1 MSRRD
6 SAISED
12 QPSPAA
18 VAAEPGTDAAIELG
32 LLQPPET
39 TASQGDANTMVPD
52 PESLPQ
58 LSAGR
63 TGDAAIPAE

>member
-1 MSRRD
+1 MSRRG
-6 SAISED
+6 SATSED

-18 VAAEPGTDAAIELG
+18 VATGPGTDAAIELG
-32 LLQPPET
+32 LLQPHDT

-52 PESLPQ
+52 PKPLPQ
-58 LSAGR
+58 LPARR